1 MELRTAVVTA
11 MGTARATASAT
22 GELLVVRAASATV
35 SGTAAATRLYL
46 HCTMGLLTVTPLTRI
61 IMAMTT
67 LFLTVVMDYI
77 TLIIRL
83 LAAVTAIMTAAL
95 IIAWAAAKTIVMGIT
110 TLGSIM
116 TAALNFH
123 PAASAAALQQ
133 QQLAAVPAAQL
144 LLSALLQ
151 ALAPGPVHLHQLLCL
166 IHGHLDRIFTREEAI
181 LVLIFS
187 STLCPLIL
195 YSSNIYSF
203 DHSKLTFSSAQP
215 KTLYPCSDLPWKM

>member
-1 MELRTAVVTA
+1 
-11 MGTARATASAT
+11 
-22 GELLVVRAASATV
+22 
-35 SGTAAATRLYL
+35 
-46 HCTMGLLTVTPLTRI
+46 
-61 IMAMTT
+61 MA
-67 LFLTVVMDYI
+67 
-77 TLIIRL
+77 
-83 LAAVTAIMTAAL
+83 
-95 IIAWAAAKTIVMGIT
+95 
-110 TLGSIM
+110 GSIM

-123 PAASAAALQQ
+123 AAALAAALQQ

-166 IHGHLDRIFTREEAI
+166 IHGLLGRIFTQEEAI

-203 DHSKLTFSSAQP
+203 DHSKMTFSSAQP
-215 KTLYPCSDLPWKM
+215 KTLLVLPIFNLRPHNYPHAPHIQTYPGKCDLQNLCSSTRILPMHWQWHS